1 MNDFPRS
8 IVRLIRANEMYRSD
22 HEPHNLLHEGFSQG
36 KTSDECA
43 VLLSEWAKN
52 TFKMTASHPAGGDES
67 GNPNKSL
74 WSPHERTCPASP
86 ADTNSPVKLLMDV
99 SESQE
104 SILED
109 HLLLCNRINL
119 HGCSDYCLR
128 APKNS
133 PSSSLKQCRM
143 EFCTSLNPG
152 KPLRENQ
159 EIVRD
164 RNGSLRLEMPRD
176 HPSLIQHS
184 QYHTQ
189 AWRANG
195 DISLILSKSGPENPS
210 VDEIIAVEKYITG
223 YACKGIEPTGAIAD
237 LFNDMVNCSDEN
249 SGSTTKSLCTK
260 LLMGTVKRDI
270 SAVET
275 SFELS
280 SLPLYR
286 SSHTFQNS
294 SLTGARILKN
304 NGLTVIKSIPLDKY
318 L

>member
-8 IVRLIRANEMYRSD
+8 IVRLIRANEMYRSH

-52 TFKMTASHPAGGDES
+52 TFQMTASHPAGGDES
-67 GNPNKSL
+67 GNPNKNL

-104 SILED
+104 PILED

-164 RNGSLRLEMPRD
+164 RNGSPRLEMPRD

-195 DISLILSKSGPENPS
+195 DVSLILSKSGPENPS

-223 YACKGIEPTGAIAD
+223 YACKGNEPTGAIAD

-249 SGSTTKSLCTK
+249 SGSTTKSLCTN
-260 LLMGTVKRDI
+260 L
-270 SAVET
+270 
-275 SFELS
+275 
-280 SLPLYR
+280 
-286 SSHTFQNS
+286 
-294 SLTGARILKN
+294 
-304 NGLTVIKSIPLDKY
+304 
-318 L
+318 